1 MQRLHITFGTA
12 AIALGLVLGTP
23 MAQGD
28 GPIDET
34 RLSLKNELVRMIN
47 HDRHAHG
54 LQPVDLDPSASVVA
68 DGYCERQIRNG
79 TSGHFTT
86 DGLAPYMRYSYSG
99 GNDGVSENAAAWS
112 SPYKFSDRALYEMM
126 RRSEEAM
133 LAETPPHDGHRRT
146 ILDPAANHVGL
157 GLAWQAGEFRLVQ
170 EFLRRYLAWTR
181 PLPRQASLGDHVLGM
196 ARPIEGFAVEAIT
209 VHFEPV
215 PQPLFPAVANLIG
228 SYALPLRRR
237 EYLPRLGTRR
247 WRGSDGAT
255 HEVREE
261 YSDGRRGDFQ
271 MARDGSFAFA
281 VPFPDGPGIY
291 TVVVWVHHDG
301 SNDQPISASNVSIR
315 VDTPP
320 ARVAASASGDAR

>member
-1 MQRLHITFGTA
+1 M
-12 AIALGLVLGTP
+12 AIVFGLVLGTP
-23 MAQGD
+23 LAQGN
-28 GPIDET
+28 GSIDET
-34 RLSLKNELVRMIN
+34 RLALKHELVRMIN
-47 HDRHAHG
+47 HDRRAHG
-54 LQPVDLDPSASVVA
+54 LQPVELDPSASAAA
-68 DGYCERQIRNG
+68 DVYCEQQIRNG

-86 DGLAPYMRYSYSG
+86 DGLSPYMRYAYSG

-112 SPYKFSDRALYEMM
+112 SNYKFSDRALYEMT
-126 RRSEEAM
+126 RRSQEAM
-133 LAETPPHDGHRRT
+133 LAETPPHDGHRKA
-146 ILDPAANHVGL
+146 ILDPAATHVGL
-157 GLAWQAGEFRLVQ
+157 GLAWQGGEFRLVQ

-181 PLPRQASLGDHVLGM
+181 PLPRQASLADHVLGM
-196 ARPIEGFAVEAIT
+196 ARPAAGFAVEAIT

-215 PQPLFPAVANLIG
+215 PQPLTPAVANLIG

-291 TVVVWVHHDG
+291 TVVVWVRRDG

-315 VDTPP
+315 VGAPP
-320 ARVAASASGDAR
+320 ARMPAPASDDAR